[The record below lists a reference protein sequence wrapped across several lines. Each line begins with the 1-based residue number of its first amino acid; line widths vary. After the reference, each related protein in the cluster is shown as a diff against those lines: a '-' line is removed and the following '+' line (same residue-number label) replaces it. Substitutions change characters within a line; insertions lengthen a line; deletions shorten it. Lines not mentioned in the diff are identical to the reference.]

1 MVLVPSGLAREILT
15 GLGAKVEMNLQAP
28 QSLNFTVNNFSI
40 QLDVLLCPGVLVL
53 LYKVLN
59 CTPSTIRWGSTQF
72 GHQGYK

>member
-1 MVLVPSGLAREILT
+1 MPSGLAREILT

-40 QLDVLLCPGVLVL
+40 RLDVSLCPGVLVL
-53 LYKVLN
+53 RVQGPELH
-59 CTPSTIRWGSTQF
+59 PSTVRWGSTQF